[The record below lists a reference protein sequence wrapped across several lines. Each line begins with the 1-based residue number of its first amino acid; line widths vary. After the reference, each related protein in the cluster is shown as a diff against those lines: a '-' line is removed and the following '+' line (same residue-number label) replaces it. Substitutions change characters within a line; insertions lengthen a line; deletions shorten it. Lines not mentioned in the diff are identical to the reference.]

1 MTGILNE
8 KKLKDFNKKANAWE
22 LFCELFGEGDEVI
35 VITDEDV
42 FIWGDLM
49 SYDEEGCELRSM
61 KGTKKYK
68 WDCIRFM
75 GHDGFPVRALTGA
88 SEELP
93 ILKDEC
99 FLRSILGYP
108 SFTNVRFIQRDP
120 GNWLSN
126 RGGNYRSGGG
136 SVTFGDP
143 FLIENTEMKLMNL
156 GNRGE
161 WFEDDDFEEVIVCK
175 AKDGARAL
183 LYDLETAYLPM

>member
-1 MTGILNE
+1 MAGILDE
-8 KKLKDFNKKANAWE
+8 KKLKDFNKKENAWE
-22 LFCELFGEGDEVI
+22 LFRKLFREGDEVI
-35 VITDEDV
+35 IITDEDA

-61 KGTKKYK
+61 KGTRKYK

-88 SEELP
+88 SEELS

-99 FLRSILGYP
+99 FIRSIIGYP
-108 SFTNVRFIQRDP
+108 RFTDVRFIERDRKD
-120 GNWLSN
+120 WLSN
-126 RGGNYRSGGG
+126 RPGGYRSGGG

-161 WFEDDDFEEVIVCK
+161 YFEDDAYEEVIVCES
-175 AKDGARAL
+175 KDGAKAL
-183 LYDLETAYLPM
+183 LYDLETTFLPR